1 MPPSLVERLD
11 AIEDLP
17 TIPHTMQ
24 AVLSSLDSV
33 SASAA
38 RLEGII
44 KEDPVLTAKV
54 LKVANSAAYGAGTEI
69 SSLSRAIVTV
79 GFDEV
84 RNIVIGLS
92 LSGLFCDDLGFEEFN
107 AVDIWL
113 HSIAVAT
120 CAKMIAQEINGLD
133 PEEIFTAAMLHDI
146 GRILFCLY
154 FPDELRDVLATVHND
169 NISLNEAE
177 EQYGLAH
184 SEIGAYLAYRWQL
197 GGFMVNVIRYHH
209 QPLKA
214 GEYAAAAAAIN
225 LADAISIQ
233 LQIGWTGLGTPP
245 KIKVAKVLGLDS
257 DKIKEIARTFN
268 AEKEQIVSGW
278 SSVIST

>member
-1 MPPSLVERLD
+1 
-11 AIEDLP
+11 
-17 TIPHTMQ
+17 MQ

-33 SASAA
+33 SASAEK
-38 RLEGII
+38 LEEII

-54 LKVANSAAYGAGTEI
+54 LKIANSAAYGAGTEI

-92 LSGLFCDDLGFEEFN
+92 LSGIFCDDLGFKEFD

-113 HSIAVAT
+113 HSIGVAT
-120 CAKMIAQEINGLD
+120 CAKMIAQEVDGLD
-133 PEEIFTAAMLHDI
+133 PDEMFTVGMLHDI

-154 FPDELRDVLATVHND
+154 FPDELRDILGTVESEG
-169 NISLNEAE
+169 ISLTEAE
-177 EQYGLAH
+177 TRYGLAH

-197 GGFMVNVIRYHH
+197 GAFVVNSIRFHH
-209 QPLKA
+209 QPSKA
-214 GEYAAAAAAIN
+214 GDHAQSAAALN

-233 LQIGWTGLGTPP
+233 LQIGWKGLGPAA
-245 KIKVAKVLGLDS
+245 KIMVPKVLGLDN
-257 DKIKEIARTFN
+257 DKIKQIARKLKD
-268 AEKEQIVSGW
+268 EKEQIMSGW
-278 SSVIST
+278 SSVINS

>member
-92 LSGLFCDDLGFEEFN
+92 LSGLFCDDLGFDEFN

-120 CAKMIAQEINGLD
+120 CAKMIAQEVDGLD

-209 QPLKA
+209 HPLKA
-214 GEYAAAAAAIN
+214 GEYTAAAAAIN

-233 LQIGWTGLGTPP
+233 LQIGWTGLGPSP
-245 KIKVAKVLGLDS
+245 KVKVAKVLGLDS
-257 DKIKEIARTFN
+257 DKIKQIARAFN